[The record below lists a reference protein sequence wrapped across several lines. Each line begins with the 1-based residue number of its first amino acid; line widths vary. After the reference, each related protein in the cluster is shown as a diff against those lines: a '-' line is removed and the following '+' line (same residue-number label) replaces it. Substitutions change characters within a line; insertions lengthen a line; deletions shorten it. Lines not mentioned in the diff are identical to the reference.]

1 MLTLNHSICPECGVG
16 CGINIISK
24 NGKLIGINPYKNHP
38 INEGKNCKN
47 CIDNINNITEGK
59 QQKNYDYSQSI
70 LEITEK
76 LKQNQNQEITI
87 VTSGQTDNNDLKKII
102 EFKNKY
108 NYNILAYENNF
119 TKTDEQLIPSYD
131 EIEEAKQI
139 ITIGDIYRNN
149 SLIARKIIHAQENNN
164 AKTIN
169 INTTKNLTGYNSDE
183 FKQIDSYKEIIKA
196 LETIETTDKTFI
208 IINECEDY
216 PTITD
221 YVKDNNLKILPLLKH
236 PNSYS
241 ILEEIKTTQKDEIEE
256 IINNSKLLLFIN
268 EDPSIFKGTNSKEI
282 IHITPDLTG
291 NYNEIPVR
299 QWCEKEGSYTNSE
312 GLTQEFHDAI
322 KDENNQ
328 LLTVEEILE
337 EISKKL

>member
-24 NGKLIGINPYKNHP
+24 DGQLMGINPYKNHP

-47 CIDNINNITEGK
+47 CLDNINNIAETK
-59 QQKNYDYSQSI
+59 QEKNYDYSQKI
-70 LEITEK
+70 DEITEK
-76 LKQNQNQEITI
+76 LKQNPEQQTTI
-87 VTSGQTDNNDLKKII
+87 ILSGKTDNNDLKKII

-108 NYNILAYENNF
+108 NYNIAAYENNF

-131 EIEEAKQI
+131 EIEEADKI
-139 ITIGDIYRNN
+139 ITIGDIFRNS
-149 SLIARKIIHAQENNN
+149 SLIARKIIHAQDNSN
-164 AKTIN
+164 AETIN

-183 FKQIDSYKEIIKA
+183 FKQIDTYKEITKA
-196 LETIETTDKTFI
+196 LETIETTDKTVI

-216 PTITD
+216 PTIID
-221 YVKDNNLKILPLLKH
+221 YVKNRNLKILPLLKH

-241 ILEEIKTTQKDEIEE
+241 ILEEIETTQKDEIEE
-256 IINNSKLLLFIN
+256 TINNSQLLLFIN
-268 EDPSIFKGTNSKEI
+268 ENPSDFNQTDGREVIL
-282 IHITPDLTG
+282 ITQNPTG
-291 NYNEIPVR
+291 EYDEIPVR
-299 QWCEKEGSYTNSE
+299 QWCEKEGSFTNSE

-322 KDENNQ
+322 QDENNH